1 MSDSSIIVD
10 GVSKQ
15 YRIGSNTPH
24 RDVRR
29 MLTWPVRAAT
39 SLFRS
44 NGHSNDSDAT
54 ESSDY
59 IWALKD
65 VSFEVKRGEVLGI
78 IGRNGA
84 GKSTI
89 LRILS
94 RVTDPTHGQ
103 CELYGRVGSL
113 LEVGTG
119 FHPELTGRENT
130 YQNAAILGMRSAE
143 VNRRFDEIVEFAEIG
158 KFIDTPV
165 KRYSSGMYTRLAF
178 AVAAHLQPEI
188 LIVDEV
194 LAVGDAGFQRK
205 CIQKMGQVAGG
216 GRTVLFV
223 SHNMGSITE
232 LCDRVI
238 LLKDGRVATTG
249 TPDEIVKLY
258 LEEGSSAGRVDLRDP
273 ERRTYN
279 EGSMRLT
286 SIAAHDET
294 KNVAQAF
301 MFDDDIHLRIGV
313 DGEAGRQFNVAITLY
328 SAMGHELVTYCNTD
342 MNATMTLEQNET
354 VVELTFR
361 NIFAPGEYYLSVA
374 VQDSFSRRQDRA
386 EHCLTFQSEGM
397 PFGKQGRCSPVIQ
410 PSTWRPVAE
419 GGRATQTQT

>member
-39 SLFRS
+39 ALFRS
-44 NGHSNDSDAT
+44 NGHSNDSDAA

-59 IWALKD
+59 IWAVKD

-130 YQNAAILGMRSAE
+130 YQNAAILGMRAAE
-143 VNRRFDEIVEFAEIG
+143 VDQRFDAIVAFAEIG

-205 CIQKMGQVAGG
+205 CIQKMAQVAGG

-238 LLKDGRVATTG
+238 LLKDGRVAMTG
-249 TPDEIVKLY
+249 DPDDVIRAY
-258 LEEGSSAGRVDLRDP
+258 LEEGSNEARVVLRDQVRP
-273 ERRTYN
+273 TYN
-279 EGSMRLT
+279 DGSVRLT
-286 SIAAHDET
+286 FAET
-294 KNVAQAF
+294 RNDDGNLAQAF
-301 MFDDDIHLRIGV
+301 AHEDNINVRVGV
-313 DGEAGRQFNVAITLY
+313 TGDAAREFNVVVSLFN
-328 SAMGHELVTYCNTD
+328 AMGQQLVTYCNAD
-342 MNATMTLEQNET
+342 MDSVMTLKQSET
-354 VVELTFR
+354 VVDLTFR
-361 NIFAPGEYYLSVA
+361 NIFTHGEYYLTIA
-374 VQDSFSRRQDRA
+374 SFDAFLRRQDRA
-386 EHCLTFQSEGM
+386 DNCLTFQSEGT
-397 PFGKQGRCSPVIQ
+397 PFGKKGKNAPVIQ
-410 PSTWRPVAE
+410 PSQWSVVDT
-419 GGRATQTQT
+419 